1 VWRRRVEPRLVAP
14 AVPRRVDGQERAAC
28 RGDREAWPAR
38 CEREA
43 RAAPIV
49 EAEQHIV
56 DVRLQLVHLAV
67 DRLEFLVGRDHRCHP
82 CHPWL
87 TCSTAQPLW
96 CAAAW
101 LTRVEARGDRDE
113 AEQQPCSCRR
123 HHGHRVDR
131 DRRIEAIS
139 CGKSAAFVG
148 LCPSKRGGKV
158 RACSSNRVCAKCAGE
173 LEVERGVRS
182 DQIRSSKTC
191 GVMARGE
198 ATDQETGAVR
208 FCAPE

>member
-1 VWRRRVEPRLVAP
+1 MCGEGVWRRRVEPRLVAP

-123 HHGHRVDR
+123 HHGHRVDGTGGL
-131 DRRIEAIS
+131 RRSVAES
-139 CGKSAAFVG
+139 PQPLLVCVQVSAAEKSG
-148 LCPSKRGGKV
+148 LLFQTACVQSA
-158 RACSSNRVCAKCAGE
+158 RASWKLS
-173 LEVERGVRS
+173 
-182 DQIRSSKTC
+182 
-191 GVMARGE
+191 
-198 ATDQETGAVR
+198 AV
-208 FCAPE
+208 